1 VKAAPAGRLSRGK
14 KKSGKVVGCRTIIK
28 DGLVST
34 ILTTILKRIFSTKK
48 IIFIFFQNRQKKL
61 TPYPH
66 VGVGGSEH
74 ILRCSETS
82 G

>member
-1 VKAAPAGRLSRGK
+1 VKAAPAGRLSRYK

-48 IIFIFFQNRQKKL
+48 IIFIFFSKQAKEIDTL
-61 TPYPH
+61 ST
-66 VGVGGSEH
+66 
-74 ILRCSETS
+74 CWCWWD
-82 G
+82 